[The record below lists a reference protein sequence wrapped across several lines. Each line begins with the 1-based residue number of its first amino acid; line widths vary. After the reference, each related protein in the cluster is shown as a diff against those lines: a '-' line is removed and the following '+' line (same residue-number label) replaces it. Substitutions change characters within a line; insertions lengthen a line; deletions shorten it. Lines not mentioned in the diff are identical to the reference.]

1 MKYAESKE
9 QSSELLR
16 MLLPLMSRHA
26 AAFHPLSYAVWYE
39 YVSGINPGLRLALDH
54 RLKRDALISE
64 EEIRA
69 LYQQHIADPE
79 NGAAERLQA
88 NLRRVM
94 DEVSREATAAGQ
106 RADSYGDKLGEFGHQ
121 LSQGGPDT
129 VMPRMVESLL
139 RETREMKGSVSEL
152 QGKLRSSSEEV
163 ESLRKA
169 LHSAVGEA
177 LTDPLTGLKNRRG
190 FDRVVAEALSLK
202 PEGLKGYG
210 LMMVDIDHFKRVNDE
225 YGHVFGDKVLRSIA
239 QVLDSMVRGRDAV
252 ARFGGEEFAVLLP
265 ETGVEGAR
273 LLADR
278 IRSTIAN
285 GRVRRHDS
293 SDQVGNI
300 TVSVGV
306 AGYNPGESVESFI
319 DRADKALY
327 ASKQNGR
334 NRVSVA
340 ENADRRDQTVAA

>member
-1 MKYAESKE
+1 MKYAESRE
-9 QSSELLR
+9 HSSELLR

-39 YVSGINPGLRLALDH
+39 YVSGSNPGLRLALDH
-54 RLKRDALISE
+54 RLKRDALIGE

-106 RADSYGDKLGEFGHQ
+106 RAESYGDRLGEFGNQ
-121 LSQGGPDT
+121 LSQTGLDT
-129 VMPRMVESLL
+129 AMPRVVESLL
-139 RETREMKGSVSEL
+139 RETRDMKGSVSEL
-152 QGKLRSSSEEV
+152 QDKLRSSSEEV

-285 GRVRRHDS
+285 GRVRRNDS
-293 SDQVGNI
+293 NDQVGNI
-300 TVSVGV
+300 TVSIGV
-306 AGYNPGESVESFI
+306 AGYCPGESVEAFI
-319 DRADKALY
+319 ERADKALY
-327 ASKQNGR
+327 ASKQAGR
-334 NRVSVA
+334 NRV
-340 ENADRRDQTVAA
+340 TVAGAVPVRDAATA